1 MSDEDVIKGPEDE
14 EEKFTISDKDR
25 DSLYV
30 LPLSALDLETKAL
43 RSARLIKN
51 NRLLSVVELFR
62 EEGIGSGQLEIDHL
76 YAQFGWSPRD
86 RPKDLILLRKLAEL
100 NSYDVYSLRMSLR
113 DHGINVNNMDAL
125 TLSDDK
131 KQELGKYMKA
141 FTEPLIAK
149 IYGDDATKV
158 DSMDDVIGLFSDP
171 DMSKVRER
179 LQAMAKELQIEVQD
193 VPQFLE
199 DFGDVFLSL
208 SYYRSCMEQIEPMV
222 DEFSRS
228 IEEMKQSYQFKSN
241 QTLMDTCRLVDTTI
255 SDLLAAI
262 GGRLETFERN
272 TQDMWED
279 LNASKFRNVKTMI
292 QSYHTV
298 IGGSLCALTV
308 KMDSWAH
315 QFPNQDAGGPQKR
328 AEFIRSEMKQGI
340 DKIKE
345 IQNMETK

>member
-1 MSDEDVIKGPEDE
+1 MTDIEAEPQDEPIA
-14 EEKFTISDKDR
+14 ISAEDR

-30 LPLSALDLETKAL
+30 LPLAALNLDTKPL
-43 RSARLIKN
+43 RTARLIKN
-51 NRLLSVVELFR
+51 SRILSVVELFR

-76 YAQFGWSPRD
+76 YAQFGWSQRD
-86 RPKDLILLRKLAEL
+86 KPPDLLLLRKLAEL

-113 DHGINVNNMDAL
+113 EQGISVQNMAAL
-125 TLSDDK
+125 ELSGQK
-131 KQELGKYMKA
+131 KEELTKYMKA

-149 IYGDDATKV
+149 IYGGETIKLDN
-158 DSMDDVIGLFSDP
+158 MDDVVGLFSDP
-171 DMSKVRER
+171 DMGKVRKR
-179 LQAMAKELQIEVQD
+179 LQAMAAELQIEVHE

-228 IEEMKQSYQFKSN
+228 IEEMKQSYQFKNNLS
-241 QTLMDTCRLVDTTI
+241 LMETCKLVDSTI
-255 SDLLAAI
+255 NNLLAAI

-272 TQDMWED
+272 TQDMWDD
-279 LNASKFRNVKTMI
+279 LSASRFREVKGMI

-308 KMDSWAH
+308 KMDAWAY
-315 QFPNQDAGGPQKR
+315 QFPTREAGGPQKR
-328 AEFIRSEMKQGI
+328 AEFIMSEMKEGI
-340 DKIKE
+340 DKIRE
-345 IQNMETK
+345 IQGQDGK